1 MIDETSTAKP
11 DNATLV
17 DVLGAGVR
25 AVFDGLDIALFV
37 IAPNGVLVWGN
48 AAATAL
54 VGDRVGS
61 SYLELI
67 PRRHREAAR
76 RSFARKIRGAGPSSE
91 RLELVGA
98 HGRRIEVLAHS
109 APMREGDVVRAV
121 LGVALPL
128 RGVYVYP
135 RTQRNGA
142 AGPLTPRQE
151 QVLGLLARGLETEQI
166 AAELGVAMET
176 TRNHIRA
183 VLGRLEAHTRLEAV
197 IVALRNGLI
206 EVHSDRG

>member
-1 MIDETSTAKP
+1 MIDETSTANP

-25 AVFDGLDIALFV
+25 AIFDALDLSLFV

-67 PRRHREAAR
+67 PRRDWEAAR
-76 RSFARKIRGAGPSSE
+76 RRFARKIRGAGPTTE

-98 HGRRIEVLAHS
+98 HGRGIEVLAHS
-109 APMREGDVVRAV
+109 APLREGDAV
-121 LGVALPL
+121 LAVVGVALPL
-128 RGVYVYP
+128 SGVSVYP
-135 RTQRNGA
+135 RTQRNGTA
-142 AGPLTPRQE
+142 ERLTPRQG

-166 AAELGVAMET
+166 AAELGVATET